1 MEYLLYLLV
10 GFPFAAAILSYLV
23 GRQNKQARNFLVI
36 AVCLVTFAFSV
47 ALYMN
52 GEGTEVRVDFLVM
65 GLHLK
70 ADGFRSMYAVILS
83 LMWCMTSIFSQE
95 YFAEHYRNRNR
106 YYLFLLLTLGAA
118 LGVFLSCDWMTAFVF
133 FEILSLT
140 SFVWVIHD
148 ETEGA
153 LRAAKTYLAVAVIG
167 GLVLFM
173 GLCLLHH
180 AFGTLEMDAI
190 AALALQYENRTYL
203 YAAGLCILF
212 GFGAKAGMFPLHIWL
227 PKAHPVA
234 PAPASALLSGALTKV
249 GIYGIIVL
257 STSLFH
263 GDENWGNMLLLLAV
277 ATMFGGALLAVFA
290 IDLKRILAS
299 SSMSQI
305 GFILVGVAISS
316 ALGEEGSIAAAGSIY
331 HMMNHSILK
340 LALFMGAGAVYM
352 NLHALDLNRI
362 RGFGRRKPI
371 LAVLF
376 AFGGLG
382 LGGIPFFNGYLSK
395 TLLHEAILEYAHHT
409 GSLWINGV
417 EWIFMLTGGMTL
429 AYMTKIFV
437 ALFLDRPVEAGIKS
451 EKRYYANPISLIVL
465 TLAAVMIPIMGN
477 PQVLVR
483 FVEPALAFAGG
494 SHLHVPDFFAWEAMK
509 GALITVGV
517 ACMVYFGVIR
527 GLLMKNGCYL
537 NRWPKVLD
545 LENTVYRPILLTVLP
560 GVLGVV
566 AKGFSNLP
574 DLIFRGLPWIFGF
587 VLRFLCDLPDRA
599 LVLLRKSFFREV
611 KPKISIHK
619 GSILSETLGHVANRL
634 THTNRFVMYYGS
646 MEKWMRETIS
656 EIGSGFSFALLLTC
670 LGLCVTL
677 IGLLLF

>member
-1 MEYLLYLLV
+1 MEYLICFLV
-10 GFPFAAAILSYLV
+10 GFPILMAFLSYLV
-23 GRQNKQARNFLVI
+23 GRQNKNARNFLVI
-36 AVCLVTFAFSV
+36 AVSLVTLATSV
-47 ALYMN
+47 ALYL
-52 GEGTEVRVDFLVM
+52 GKGGDLRLDFLVL
-65 GLHLK
+65 GLRLK
-70 ADGFRSMYAVILS
+70 ADGFRSLYAVILS
-83 LMWCMTSIFSQE
+83 LMWFATSVFSLE
-95 YFAEHYRNRNR
+95 YFGEHYRNRNR
-106 YYLFLLLTLGAA
+106 YYFFLLLTLGAA
-118 LGVFLSCDWMTAFVF
+118 LGVFLSADWMTAFIF

-173 GLCLLHH
+173 GLGMLYK

-190 AALALQYENRTYL
+190 AAMAPDFANKSWL
-203 YAAGLCILF
+203 YGAGLCILF

-249 GIYGIIVL
+249 GIYGIVVL
-257 STSLFH
+257 TTSLFH
-263 GDENWGNMLLLLAV
+263 GDEAWGNMLLVLAV

-290 IDLKRILAS
+290 VDLKRILAS

-305 GFILVGVAISS
+305 GFVLIGVALSA
-316 ALGEEGSIAAAGSIY
+316 ALGEEGSIAAAGAIY

-340 LALFMGAGAVYM
+340 LGLFMGAGAVYM
-352 NLHALDLNRI
+352 NLHALDLNKL
-362 RGFGRRKPI
+362 RGFGRKKPV

-382 LGGIPFFNGYLSK
+382 LGGIPLWNGYLRK

-409 GSLWINGV
+409 GSMWISGV

-437 ALFLDRPVEAGIKS
+437 ALFLDKPGEESLKS
-451 EKRYYANPISLIVL
+451 KKGSYATLLSQVVLALSALLIL
-465 TLAAVMIPIMGN
+465 IMGI
-477 PQVLVR
+477 PGVMAR
-483 FVEPALAFAGG
+483 FVEPALFFAGG
-494 SHLHVPDFFAWEAMK
+494 SHLHIPHFFAWEALK
-509 GALITVGV
+509 GAVITLCV
-517 ACMVYFGVIR
+517 ASVVYFGLIR
-527 GLLMKNGCYL
+527 GLLMKNGRYL
-537 NRWPKVLD
+537 DRWPARLD
-545 LENTVYRPILLTVLP
+545 LENTLYRPILLGFLP
-560 GVLGVV
+560 GLFGGV
-566 AKGFSNLP
+566 AKLLSALP
-574 DLIFRGLPWIFGF
+574 DLVFRALPWVFGAIF
-587 VLRFLCDLPDRA
+587 RFLCDLPDRIL
-599 LVLLRKSFFREV
+599 LVLRKTVLREV
-611 KPKISIHK
+611 KPKVAIHK
-619 GSILSETLGHVANRL
+619 GSLVSETLGHVANRL

-646 MEKWMRETIS
+646 VEKWMRENVS